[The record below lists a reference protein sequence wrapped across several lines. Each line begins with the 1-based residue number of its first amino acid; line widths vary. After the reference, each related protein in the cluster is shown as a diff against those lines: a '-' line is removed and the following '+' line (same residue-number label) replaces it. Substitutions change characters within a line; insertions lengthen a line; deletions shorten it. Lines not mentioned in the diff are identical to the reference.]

1 MNWIKNLMCSNI
13 LPCQVHNN
21 VNTNSNV
28 DLCSSTKFMHLQYVL
43 LFNMS
48 GTFQLETLQLK
59 LIITDQ

>member
-13 LPCQVHNN
+13 LPCQVHNY